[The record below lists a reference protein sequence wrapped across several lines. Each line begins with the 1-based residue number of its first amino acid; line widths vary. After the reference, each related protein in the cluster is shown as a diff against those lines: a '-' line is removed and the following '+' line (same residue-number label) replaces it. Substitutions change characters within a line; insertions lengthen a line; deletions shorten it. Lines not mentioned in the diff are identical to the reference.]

1 MITLSAAQAIS
12 PAIERTK
19 QFLFRPFRLGR
30 FLKLTLVALLTEGG
44 MASCNFGNHL
54 PSGDTP
60 GLNHPFPPLNMPH
73 MPMPAMAVVIGAF
86 IAIAVIGIPIVLL
99 ISYLLIRLR
108 FSFFDCVLRQQP
120 FIASSWR
127 LYHRQ
132 ALRYLGLSVCVGL
145 AFWAVLGAAAY
156 AIYQHFKPLFQSIGS
171 SHAPGWVDFL
181 PVIGAGLLVLLLV
194 GIAAFFIETALN
206 YFVLPH
212 MALEDAS
219 IQDALTDVWDD
230 IQAEPWQYLF
240 FLLLRFLL
248 TIAASIV
255 AVIALMI
262 PFLILGGIGLVLV
275 LMLKAA
281 SSGLAVLFGV
291 PAAILLGLI
300 FLLAFIGVSGTIGT
314 FRRNYALLFYG
325 GRYPPLGNILQ
336 PPISPSAPWVPNPAP
351 GIPEG
356 I

>member
-19 QFLFRPFRLGR
+19 QFLFRPFRLGT

-60 GLNHPFPPLNMPH
+60 GLSHPLPPFHMPH
-73 MPMPAMAVVIGAF
+73 MPMPAMAVVIGVF

-108 FSFFDCVLRQQP
+108 FSFFDCVLRQQR
-120 FIASSWR
+120 FIAPAWR

-145 AFWAVLGAAAY
+145 AFWAVLAAAAY
-156 AIYQHFKPLFQSIGS
+156 AIYQHFKALFQAIGS
-171 SHAPGWVDFL
+171 SHAPGLVDFF
-181 PVIGAGLLVLLLV
+181 PVIGVALLVLLLV

-248 TIAASIV
+248 TVAASII

-262 PFLILGGIGLVLV
+262 PFAILFGIGLVLA

-281 SSGLAVLFGV
+281 SSSLAVLFGV
-291 PAAILLGLI
+291 PAAILLGLL
-300 FLLAFIGVSGTIGT
+300 FLLAFIGASGTIGT

-336 PPISPSAPWVPNPAP
+336 PPIPPPAPWVPGPAP
-351 GIPEG
+351 GVPKG